1 MGIQGVL
8 YVSLLGSFSMRY
20 VSGETARTITEQES
34 TSRRMWTFLQYL
46 FAFSKRSVTQEE
58 VIEVLWGDSD
68 ISNPVNTLK
77 TLLHRSRQ
85 VLESLGIPDGKEAL
99 RYRRGVYSWSP
110 ELTIRVDADLF
121 DALCTQFSAS
131 PQTAEGLLAATRAV
145 ELYQGDFLPTASGSP
160 WAVSLRTYYHGRF
173 LQLCCDAAG
182 ALQAAGR
189 TEDAIGIC
197 RTATALDPYDEG
209 CHLLLMQL
217 LAASGAQQAALQHY
231 AYVSNLFMDQ
241 LGVAPSDDMVAFY
254 HTLSRSAGGLELDLH
269 AVRNELLEKERRSG
283 AYFCEYPVF
292 QDIYRLVAR
301 AAQRSGQVVELV
313 MMTLFE
319 KQGHRLVPSDAAPA
333 MDDLRSAIHASLRS
347 GDAFTRSSAV
357 QFLILLPSASYE
369 NGVKVC
375 QRILSA
381 YQRTPSG
388 RLYQPEFS
396 LLPVLPY
403 TETQEQPPS
412 GFLKRPN
419 S

>member
-1 MGIQGVL
+1 MGIGGVL
-8 YVSLLGSFSMRY
+8 QVSLLGSFSMRY
-20 VSGETARTITEQES
+20 VDGETVHTVTEQES

-58 VIEVLWGDSD
+58 LIEVLWGDSD

-85 VLESLGIPDGKEAL
+85 LLESLGIPDGKEAL

-110 ELTIRVDADLF
+110 ELSVQVDADLF
-121 DALCTQFSAS
+121 EALCAQFSAT
-131 PQTAEGLLAATRAV
+131 PQSDEGFQAANRAV
-145 ELYQGDFLPTASGSP
+145 ELYRGDFLPAASGSP

-173 LQLCCDAAG
+173 LQLCTAAAG
-182 ALQAAGR
+182 ALHAAGR
-189 TEDAIGIC
+189 TDEAIGIC
-197 RTATALDPYDEG
+197 RTATAVDPYDEG
-209 CHLLLMQL
+209 SHLLLMEL

-241 LGVAPSDDMVAFY
+241 LGVAPSEEMVAFY
-254 HTLSRSAGGLELDLH
+254 HTLSQSVGGLELDLH
-269 AVRNELLEKERRSG
+269 AVREQLLEKEHRAG

-301 AAQRSGQVVELV
+301 AAQRSGQVVELI

-319 KQGHRLVPSDAAPA
+319 KRERRLAGNDATAA
-333 MDDLRSAIHASLRS
+333 VEDLRSAIHSSLRS
-347 GDAFTRSSAV
+347 GDVFTRSSAV

-375 QRILSA
+375 QRIQDA
-381 YQRTPSG
+381 YRRTNSG
-388 RLYQPEFS
+388 RRYLPDFS

-403 TETQEQPPS
+403 AEGAEQSAS
-412 GFLKRPN
+412 GFVRH
-419 S
+419 SGS